1 MVTYKQLAYVSRLLQ
16 MHQKA
21 TNNWKKFL
29 QLAWWNDDVNAEMQ
43 AYENLAIDNFYLGQ
57 MQKSEY
63 YDVKYK
69 QGDSEAPESLVRKVA
84 IQKIKQS
91 IALQM
96 GIVSQDHLQKQKGK
110 VVKNSFDK
118 MPSPSSFGTISKLK
132 EKPNINQNDAKYETM
147 DRKLKPFAILIDIPV
162 RILEIF

>member
-1 MVTYKQLAYVSRLLQ
+1 MVTYKQLAYVNRLLQ

-84 IQKIKQS
+84 IQKIKQ
-91 IALQM
+91 
-96 GIVSQDHLQKQKGK
+96 
-110 VVKNSFDK
+110 
-118 MPSPSSFGTISKLK
+118 
-132 EKPNINQNDAKYETM
+132 
-147 DRKLKPFAILIDIPV
+147 
-162 RILEIF
+162 